1 VVESTQVYL
10 KHKRSLTGKPSH
22 RIGSAESQRLAAGDL
37 SVISRHT
44 PITTGREAE
53 LLLCCAR
60 THLDAKTLERL
71 RFLLRQELDWPY
83 LILTALTHH
92 VLPLLYSSLRASNPE
107 AVPKA
112 SLVQLRDHYRANVQ
126 HSFFLT
132 AELLKLLKLFETHQ
146 INAIPFKG
154 PVLAAS
160 VYRDLSLRQFN
171 DLDILVHK
179 PHILKAG
186 RLLVSQ
192 GYQSSSTNGDA
203 LEHDFDHEEVA
214 FLGPKYYTFCKPD
227 RQIRVDLQWRITESY
242 FSFSLDRKRLW
253 ERLVPVSIGG
263 RNVLT
268 FAPTDLLLILCV
280 HGSKHRWEQLKWMCD
295 VAELVRTHKEEIDW
309 ENVQQEASRQGAER
323 MLGLGLFLA
332 HELLETALPEK
343 ILKKILAD
351 GATKSVAQQIRM
363 KLFAQANDLPRD
375 VKKVIFYLR
384 TKDRWQDRLQ
394 FCFHYL
400 SQWLRVVVTPTSIER
415 EVLPLPAPFFFLYY
429 FFRPLRL
436 TVKHGWSALTHI
448 HKGSDSAK

>member
-1 VVESTQVYL
+1 M
-10 KHKRSLTGKPSH
+10 
-22 RIGSAESQRLAAGDL
+22 
-37 SVISRHT
+37 ISRHT
-44 PITTGREAE
+44 PVTTGAEAE

-92 VLPLLYSSLRASNPE
+92 VLPLLYSSLRTSNAE

-112 SLVQLRDHYRANVQ
+112 SLDQLRDHYRANVQ
-126 HSFFLT
+126 HSFFMT
-132 AELLKLLKLFETHQ
+132 AELLKVLKLFETHK
-146 INAIPFKG
+146 INAIAFKG

-179 PHILKAG
+179 GDILKAG

-192 GYQSSSTNGDA
+192 GYQSSSTNGDD

-214 FLGPKYYTFCKPD
+214 FLGPQYYTFCKPES
-227 RQIRVDLQWRITESY
+227 RIRVDLQWRITESY
-242 FSFSLDRKRLW
+242 FSFSLDRERLW
-253 ERLVPVSIGG
+253 ERLVPLSIAG

-268 FAPTDLLLILCV
+268 FAPMDMLLIPCV

-295 VAELVRTHKEEIDW
+295 VAELVRTYKEEIDW
-309 ENVQQEASRQGAER
+309 ENAQQEASRQGVER

-332 HELLETALPEK
+332 HEFLGAALPKE

-351 GATKSVAQQIRM
+351 GTTKSVAQQIRM
-363 KLFAQANDLPRD
+363 KLFAQANDLPGD

-394 FCFHYL
+394 FCFCYL
-400 SQWLRVVVTPTSIER
+400 SQWLRVMVTPTSIER
-415 EVLPLPAPFFFLYY
+415 KVLPLPDPFFFLYY

-448 HKGSDSAK
+448 YKRSDSAK